1 MKKLNNKKGFTI
13 VELVIVIAVIGIL
26 AGVLIPTFS
35 NVTKSANETAAME
48 EAKNSLTAV
57 LSANQGAIATNSKFV
72 VKGEYV
78 FNYENGALQTTAD
91 DEATIADKTL
101 VMYVNDK
108 LVTIPEGKTY
118 VTELTANGKSAEA
131 SIAAALAKVGIAA
144 KFDTTSGNATFTAGS
159 AADKPAKI
167 TVTVDSNTYTITL
180 LVASDVT
187 KNTVVIIPD
196 SK

>member
-57 LSANQGAIATNSKFV
+57 LSANQGAIATDSKFV

-91 DEATIADKTL
+91 DEATITDKTL

-118 VTELTANGKSAEA
+118 VTALGTDAGA
-131 SIAAALAKVGIAA
+131 SIAAALTKVGITAEFGEG
-144 KFDTTSGNATFTAGS
+144 KNATFAEGTS
-159 AADKPAKI
+159 ASSPAKI
-167 TVTVDSNTYTITL
+167 TVTVGSDTYTITL

>member
-35 NVTKSANETAAME
+35 SVTKSANETAAME

-57 LSANQGAIATNSKFV
+57 LSANQGAIATDSKFV

-91 DEATIADKTL
+91 DKAKVTNTKL
-101 VMYVNDK
+101 VVYLNDK
-108 LVTIPEGKTY
+108 LVQKLSETKTY
-118 VTELTANGKSAEA
+118 VEELGSDAEKS
-131 SIAAALAKVGIAA
+131 IVAALAKVGITA
-144 KFDTTSGNATFTAGS
+144 KFDEGAGKNATFTAGT
-159 AADKPAKI
+159 AADKPAEI
-167 TVTVDSNTYTITL
+167 VVNVDASNTYTITL

-187 KNTVVIIPD
+187 KNTVVIIPVTE
-196 SK
+196 

>member
-57 LSANQGAIATNSKFV
+57 LSANKGVIATDSKFV

-91 DEATIADKTL
+91 DEAKVTNTKL
-101 VMYVNDK
+101 VVYLNDK
-108 LVTIPEGKTY
+108 LVQKLSETKTY
-118 VTELTANGKSAEA
+118 VEELGSDAEKS
-131 SIAAALAKVGIAA
+131 IVAALAKVGITA
-144 KFDTTSGNATFTAGS
+144 KFDATNGNATFTPGS

-167 TVTVDSNTYTITL
+167 VVNVDTSNTYTITL

-187 KNTVVIIPD
+187 KNTVVIIPVTE
-196 SK
+196 